1 MTTSSFHYPYY
12 PIKGYNVLNKFGVVG
27 KVICYLLVLNLIIT
41 NTNQNPVT
49 NRNYT
54 QVQDTFIWDSFDKT
68 LWSSSLSTGSLIG
81 GDRLLVN
88 LSGVW

>member
-68 LWSSSLSTGSLIG
+68 LWSSSLGILSVFLLNLMAGISPRLI
-81 GDRLLVN
+81 
-88 LSGVW
+88 